1 MPRLYQVF
9 QMPDC
14 SLASVAHEKYAT
26 RARFG
31 PHLLSR
37 LSRYAQ
43 NTAMC
48 LLRQHGAPIGMLVPA
63 RCGALIAEVALAQ

>member
-14 SLASVAHEKYAT
+14 FLASVAHEKYAT
-26 RARFG
+26 KARFG

-43 NTAMC
+43 NTTIC
-48 LLRQHGAPIGMLVPA
+48 LLRQHGASIGMRVPA
-63 RCGALIAEVALAQ
+63 RCGALIAEIALVQ